1 MDKLN
6 EYCFNLMER
15 TIKDGAEGSGLTK
28 EACVGL
34 VNMMYGAREYEEYRT
49 RLDKLLEGLNGIDI
63 YKESEEDN
71 GEKMG
76 NKEE

>member
-49 RLDKLLEGLNGIDI
+49 HFDRLLEGLNGIDI

-76 NKEE
+76 N

>member
-15 TIKDGAEGSGLTK
+15 SIKDGAENSGLTK

-49 RLDKLLEGLNGIDI
+49 RLDKLLEGLYGIDI
-63 YKESEEDN
+63 DKESDEDN

-76 NKEE
+76 N